1 MKITKYRL
9 KKAWEVFRFHMT
21 VGYFEEVSMWR
32 RLRAGFSSAKWYFL
46 YPEGSFG
53 EKTK

>member
-1 MKITKYRL
+1 MKITKYRM

-21 VGYFEEVSMWR
+21 VGYFEKASIGR
-32 RLRAGFSSAKWYFL
+32 RLHAGINSAKWYFL